1 MQPMTD
7 TVLQTPRVT
16 HSRILAVAIPAILAN
31 FSAVLP
37 NLVDTALIGQTGD
50 AIALGGISVG
60 ASLSTF
66 VLWAFAFL
74 RLGTAGFTAQAY
86 GAEDGDEIKAT
97 LNRALALAWI
107 FGFIILLV
115 MVPLAFVAVPMFGSS
130 EAVADLAARYFHYR
144 LFSAPFDLTNYV
156 IFGWLVGLQ
165 RMGRALA
172 LQLLLNGLNV
182 VLCYLLVFRFHL
194 GIDGAAIATAIAQ
207 AVTAVVGMIVARRLL
222 RIVPL
227 SDESGSLIDL
237 DKLFVLVSVNFD
249 IFLRTLAIMFVMVYF
264 VGLGARMGDATLAAN
279 QVLFSLMAT
288 IAQTL
293 DGFAQSAETLTGQ
306 AIGARDRGQLRFA
319 VAGSLLWAFIL
330 ALGLSVLI
338 QQYGAEIVGLFS
350 NDPAVIA
357 AAEPYLPWLIAT
369 PLVALWCYIL
379 DGVFIGATRG
389 REMRNGMVIAAL
401 GAIIAQYFAIPAFG
415 NNGLWGSLMLFFV
428 LRAVTLYLW
437 YPRIPRALA
446 H

>member
-1 MQPMTD
+1 M
-7 TVLQTPRVT
+7 
-16 HSRILAVAIPAILAN
+16 AIPAILAN

-37 NLVDTALIGQTGD
+37 NLVDTALVGQTGD

-60 ASLSTF
+60 ASLATF

-74 RLGTAGFTAQAY
+74 RLGTAGFTAQAF

-107 FGFIILLV
+107 FGFVVLLV
-115 MVPLAFVAVPMFGSS
+115 MVPLAFVTVPLFGAS
-130 EAVADLAARYFHYR
+130 EAVSDLAARYFHYR

-156 IFGWLVGLQ
+156 ILGWLLGLQ

-182 VLCYLLVFRFHL
+182 ILCYLLVFQFHL
-194 GIDGAAIATAIAQ
+194 GVDGAAIATAIAQ
-207 AVTAVVGMIVARRLL
+207 TVTAVVGLVVARRLL

-227 SDESGSLIDL
+227 SDTAGSLVDL

-249 IFLRTLAIMFVMVYF
+249 IFLRTLAVMFIMVYF

-279 QVLFSLMAT
+279 QVLFVLMAM
-288 IAQTL
+288 IAQIL

-306 AIGARDRGQLRFA
+306 AIGARDRRQLRGA
-319 VAGSLLWAFIL
+319 VWGAFFWAFIIAA
-330 ALGLSVLI
+330 ALSAVLY
-338 QQYGAEIVGLFS
+338 QYGAIVVGFFS
-350 NDPAVIA
+350 SDPGVIIQA
-357 AAEPYLPWLIAT
+357 LPYLPWLVAT
-369 PLVALWCYIL
+369 PVVALWCYIL

-401 GAIIAQYFAIPAFG
+401 GAIVAQYFLIPAYG
-415 NNGLWGSLMLFFV
+415 NHGLWASLMLFFV
-428 LRAVTLYLW
+428 LRALTLYLW
-437 YPRIPRALA
+437 YPRILRALA

>member
-1 MQPMTD
+1 MTD
-7 TVLQTPRVT
+7 TASPSPRLT
-16 HSRILAVAIPAILAN
+16 HSRILAVAVPAILAN

-37 NLVDTALIGQTGD
+37 NLVDTALVGQTGD

-60 ASLSTF
+60 ASLATF

-74 RLGTAGFTAQAY
+74 RLGTAGFTAQAF

-107 FGFIILLV
+107 FGFVVLLV
-115 MVPLAFVAVPMFGSS
+115 MVPLAFVTVPLFGAS
-130 EAVADLAARYFHYR
+130 EAVSDLAARYFHYR

-156 IFGWLVGLQ
+156 ILGWLLGLQ

-182 VLCYLLVFRFHL
+182 ILCYLLVFQFHL
-194 GIDGAAIATAIAQ
+194 GVDGAAIATAIAQ
-207 AVTAVVGMIVARRLL
+207 TVTAIAGLVVARRLL

-227 SDESGSLIDL
+227 SENAGSLVDL

-249 IFLRTLAIMFVMVYF
+249 IFLRTLAVMFIMVYF

-279 QVLFSLMAT
+279 QVLFVLVAM
-288 IAQTL
+288 IAQIL

-306 AIGARDRGQLRFA
+306 AIGARDQRQLRGA
-319 VAGSLLWAFIL
+319 VWGSFFWAFIMAS
-330 ALGLSVLI
+330 ALSAVLY
-338 QQYGAEIVGLFS
+338 QYGPTIIELFS
-350 NDPAVIA
+350 GDPGVIVRA
-357 AAEPYLPWLIAT
+357 LPYLPWLVAT
-369 PLVALWCYIL
+369 PVVALWCYIL

-389 REMRNGMVIAAL
+389 REMRNGMVIAAV
-401 GAIIAQYFAIPAFG
+401 GAIVAQYVLIPAYG
-415 NNGLWGSLMLFFV
+415 NHGLWASLMLFFV
-428 LRAVTLYLW
+428 LRALTLYLW
-437 YPRIPRALA
+437 YPRIPRALT

>member
-1 MQPMTD
+1 MTD
-7 TVLQTPRVT
+7 TPLSAPRVT

-31 FSAVLP
+31 FAAVLP

-50 AIALGGISVG
+50 AVALGGISVG

-107 FGFIILLV
+107 FGFVLLLV
-115 MVPLAFVAVPMFGSS
+115 MVPLAFVAVPMFGST

-165 RMGRALA
+165 RMGRALG

-182 VLCYLLVFRFHL
+182 VLCWLFVYQLHL
-194 GIDGAAIATAIAQ
+194 GVDGAAIATAIAQ
-207 AVTAVVGMIVARRLL
+207 VVTAVAGFVVARRLL

-227 SDESGSLIDL
+227 SDDSGSLIDL

-249 IFLRTLAIMFVMVYF
+249 IFLRTLAVMFVMVYF

-279 QVLFSLMAT
+279 QVLFALVAT
-288 IAQTL
+288 IAQSL

-306 AIGARDRGQLRFA
+306 AVGERDRSQLRRA
-319 VAGSLLWAFIL
+319 VGGSLLWALVL
-330 ALGLSVLI
+330 AVALAVLLER
-338 QQYGAEIVGLFS
+338 QGGAIVGLFS
-350 NDPAVIA
+350 DDPAVLAEA
-357 AAEPYLPWLIAT
+357 APYLPWLVAT
-369 PLVALWCYIL
+369 PLVAVWCYVM

-415 NNGLWGSLMLFFV
+415 NHGLWGSLMLFFV
-428 LRAVTLYLW
+428 LRAATLYLW
-437 YPRIPRALA
+437 YPRIPRTLA

>member
-1 MQPMTD
+1 MTD
-7 TVLQTPRVT
+7 AILQTPRVT

-50 AIALGGISVG
+50 AAALGGISVG

-97 LNRALALAWI
+97 LNRALSLAWI
-107 FGFIILLV
+107 FGFIILLL
-115 MVPLAFVAVPMFGSS
+115 MVPIAYVAVPLFGSS

-144 LFSAPFDLTNYV
+144 LFSAPFDFTNYV

-182 VLCYLLVFRFHL
+182 VLCSIFVFHL
-194 GIDGAAIATAIAQ
+194 HLGVDGAAVATALAQ
-207 AVTAVVGMIVARRLL
+207 AITAIVGLIVARRLL

-227 SDESGSLIDL
+227 SEESGSLIDL

-279 QVLFSLMAT
+279 QVLFTLLAT

-306 AIGARDRGQLRFA
+306 AIGARDRRQLRAA
-319 VAGSLLWAFIL
+319 VGGSLLWAFVL

-338 QQYGAEIVGLFS
+338 QQIGDRIVGLFTD
-350 NDPAVIA
+350 DPAVIA
-357 AAEPYLPWLIAT
+357 AAAPYLPWLIAT

-389 REMRNGMVIAAL
+389 REMRNGMVIAAF
-401 GAIIAQYFAIPAFG
+401 GAIIAQYFAIPLFG
-415 NNGLWGSLMLFFV
+415 NHGLWGSLMLFFV
-428 LRAVTLYLW
+428 LRAISLYLW

-446 H
+446 D